1 MNLNNN
7 KFKPG
12 LYCVATPI
20 GNMGDIS
27 FRAIK
32 ILQESDLILCE
43 DTRVTKKILQKFEIN
58 KKLISNHKFNENKNL
73 EKVIDI
79 LKNNKIVS
87 LVSDAG
93 TPTISDPGRI
103 LIKECEKNEIKIFP
117 IPGASAVSTAIS
129 ISGFSDNFYFCGFL
143 PEKQNQIKKLFKNL
157 SLIDG
162 SIVFFVSP
170 NKLIKRIGDIKE
182 FFLGRDLIICR
193 EITKFHEEY
202 IRTSVKELSNINFSR
217 KGEVTVVISELKKEK
232 LSFNELEESD
242 KKKINKLI
250 KKMSIKDIVKKVSE
264 DREIS
269 KKLIYNYCLE
279 IKKWKL
285 KKL

>member
-1 MNLNNN
+1 MNVNNN
-7 KFKPG
+7 RFKPG

-58 KKLISNHKFNENKNL
+58 KQLISNHKFNENKNL
-73 EKVIDI
+73 EKVIEL

-93 TPTISDPGRI
+93 TPAVSDPGRI
-103 LIKECEKNEIKIFP
+103 LVKECVKNRINIFP
-117 IPGASAVSTAIS
+117 IPGASAVSSAIS

-143 PEKQNQIKKLFKNL
+143 SEKQNQVKKLFKNL
-157 SLIDG
+157 SSIQC

-170 NKLIKRIGDIKE
+170 NKLVKRIDDIKE
-182 FFLGRDLIICR
+182 FFSDRDILICR
-193 EITKFHEEY
+193 EITKYHEEY
-202 IRTSVKELSNINFSR
+202 IRTSVKELSNVNFSR
-217 KGEVTVVISELKKEK
+217 KGEITVVISEAKKER
-232 LSFNELEESD
+232 LSCKELEESD

-279 IKKWKL
+279 IRNEN
-285 KKL
+285 

>member
-27 FRAIK
+27 LRAVK

-58 KKLISNHKFNENKNL
+58 KKLISNHKFNEKKNL
-73 EKVIDI
+73 EKVIEI

-93 TPTISDPGRI
+93 TPAVSDPGRI
-103 LIKECEKNEIKIFP
+103 LIKECEKNEIEIFT
-117 IPGASAVSTAIS
+117 IPGPSAVSAAIS

-157 SLIDG
+157 SSLDC
-162 SIVFFVSP
+162 SVVFFISP
-170 NKLIKRIGDIKE
+170 NKLEKRIIDIKE
-182 FFLGRDLIICR
+182 FFLDRDIVICR
-193 EITKFHEEY
+193 EITKYHEEY
-202 IRTSVKELSNINFSR
+202 IRTSVKELSNVNFSR
-217 KGEVTVVISELKKEK
+217 KGEITIVISEIKTSK
-232 LSFNELEESD
+232 LSFKELEESD

-279 IKKWKL
+279 IKNED
-285 KKL
+285 

>member
-43 DTRVTKKILQKFEIN
+43 DTRVSKKILQKFEIN
-58 KKLISNHKFNENKNL
+58 KRLISNHKFNENTNL
-73 EKVIDI
+73 EKVIEI
-79 LKNNKIVS
+79 LKKNKIVS

-93 TPTISDPGRI
+93 TPAVSDPGKI
-103 LIKECEKNEIKIFP
+103 LVKECIKNKINIFP
-117 IPGASAVSTAIS
+117 IPGASAVSSVIS

-143 PEKQNQIKKLFKNL
+143 PEKQIQVKKLFKTL
-157 SLIDG
+157 SLLDS
-162 SIVFFVSP
+162 SIIFFISP
-170 NKLIKRIGDIKE
+170 NKLDKRIADIKE
-182 FFLGRDLIICR
+182 FFLNRNIIICR
-193 EITKFHEEY
+193 EITKYHEEY
-202 IRTSVKELSNINFSR
+202 IRTSVKELSNVNFSR
-217 KGEVTVVISELKKEK
+217 KGEITVVISEVNKSR
-232 LSFNELEESD
+232 LSFKELQESD

-250 KKMSIKDIVKKVSE
+250 NKMSIKDIVKKVSQ
-264 DREIS
+264 DREIP
-269 KKLIYNYCLE
+269 KKLIYNYCLS
-279 IKKWKL
+279 L
-285 KKL
+285 KNEN

>member
-32 ILQESDLILCE
+32 ILQQSDLILCE

-58 KKLISNHKFNENKNL
+58 KKLISNHKFNEKKNL
-73 EKVIDI
+73 EKVLEI
-79 LKNNKIVS
+79 LKNKKIVS

-93 TPTISDPGRI
+93 TPAISDPGRI
-103 LIKECEKNEIKIFP
+103 LVKECVKDKIDIFP
-117 IPGASAVSTAIS
+117 IPGASAVSAAVS
-129 ISGFSDNFYFCGFL
+129 ISGFSDSFYFCGFL
-143 PEKQNQIKKLFKNL
+143 PEKQSQIKKLFKNL
-157 SLIDG
+157 SSFEA
-162 SIVFFVSP
+162 SIVFFISP
-170 NKLIKRIGDIKE
+170 NKLNKRIDDIKE
-182 FFLGRDLIICR
+182 YFLNRDIIICR
-193 EITKFHEEY
+193 EISKYHEEY
-202 IRTSVKELSNINFSR
+202 IRTSIKELSHVNFSR
-217 KGEVTVVISELKKEK
+217 KGEITVIISEPKIKK

-242 KKKINKLI
+242 KRNIDKLI
-250 KKMSIKDIVKKVSE
+250 KKMSIKDIVKKISE
-264 DREIS
+264 GKEIS

-279 IKKWKL
+279 KKNGN
-285 KKL
+285 

>member
-20 GNMGDIS
+20 GNMSDIS

-43 DTRVTKKILQKFEIN
+43 DTRITKKILHKFEIN
-58 KKLISNHKFNENKNL
+58 KKLISNHKFNEKKNL
-73 EKVIDI
+73 EKVIEI
-79 LKNNKIVS
+79 LKSKKKVS

-93 TPTISDPGRI
+93 TPAVSDPGRI
-103 LIKECEKNEIKIFP
+103 LVKECVKNGIDIFP
-117 IPGASAVSTAIS
+117 VPGASAVSAAIS

-143 PEKQNQIKKLFKNL
+143 PEKKSQTKKLFKNL
-157 SLIDG
+157 SSLEC
-162 SIVFFVSP
+162 SIVFFISP
-170 NKLIKRIGDIKE
+170 NKLDKRIDDLKE
-182 FFLGRDLIICR
+182 FFLNRDIVICR
-193 EITKFHEEY
+193 EISKYHEEY
-202 IRTSVKELSNINFSR
+202 IRTSVKELSNVNFSR
-217 KGEVTVVISELKKEK
+217 KGEITVIISEPKKEK

-242 KKKINKLI
+242 MKKIDQLI
-250 KKMSIKDIVKKVSE
+250 KKMSIKDIVKKISE
-264 DREIS
+264 SKEIS

-279 IKKWKL
+279 IKK
-285 KKL
+285 

>member
-27 FRAIK
+27 FRAVK
-32 ILQESDLILCE
+32 ILQQSDLILCE
-43 DTRVTKKILQKFEIN
+43 DTRVTKKILQKFDIN

-73 EKVIDI
+73 EKVIEI

-93 TPTISDPGRI
+93 TPAVSDPGRI
-103 LIKECEKNEIKIFP
+103 LVQECVKNKINIFP
-117 IPGASAVSTAIS
+117 IPGASAVSSAIS

-143 PEKQNQIKKLFKNL
+143 PEKQNQVKKLFKNI
-157 SLIDG
+157 SLLES
-162 SIVFFVSP
+162 SIVFFISP
-170 NKLIKRIGDIKE
+170 NKLIKRMDDVKE
-182 FFLGRDLIICR
+182 FFSDRDILICR
-193 EITKFHEEY
+193 EISKYHEEY
-202 IRTSVKELSNINFSR
+202 IRTSVQKLSDVNFSR
-217 KGEVTVVISELKKEK
+217 KGEITIVISEIRKEK
-232 LSFNELEESD
+232 LSFKELEESD

-264 DREIS
+264 NREIS
-269 KKLIYNYCLE
+269 KKLIYKYCLE
-279 IKKWKL
+279 IKNEN
-285 KKL
+285 

>member
-43 DTRVTKKILQKFEIN
+43 DTRVTKKILHKFEIN
-58 KKLISNHKFNENKNL
+58 KQLISNHKFNENKNL
-73 EKVIDI
+73 EKVTEL

-93 TPTISDPGRI
+93 TPAVSDPGRI
-103 LIKECEKNEIKIFP
+103 LVKECVKNRINIFP
-117 IPGASAVSTAIS
+117 IPGASAVSSAIS

-143 PEKQNQIKKLFKNL
+143 SEKQNQVKKLFKNL
-157 SLIDG
+157 SSIQC
-162 SIVFFVSP
+162 SIVFFISP
-170 NKLIKRIGDIKE
+170 NKLVKRIDDIKE
-182 FFLGRDLIICR
+182 FFSDRDILICR
-193 EITKFHEEY
+193 EITKYHEEY
-202 IRTSVKELSNINFSR
+202 IRTSVKELSNVNFSR
-217 KGEVTVVISELKKEK
+217 KGEITVVISESKKER
-232 LSFNELEESD
+232 LSFKELEESD

-250 KKMSIKDIVKKVSE
+250 NKMSIKDIVKKVSE

-279 IKKWKL
+279 IRNEN
-285 KKL
+285 

>member
-27 FRAIK
+27 FRAVK
-32 ILQESDLILCE
+32 ILQESNLILCE

-58 KKLISNHKFNENKNL
+58 NKLISNHKFNENKNL
-73 EKVIDI
+73 EKVIET
-79 LKNNKIVS
+79 LKDNKIVS
-87 LVSDAG
+87 IVSDAG
-93 TPTISDPGRI
+93 TPAISDPGRI
-103 LIKECEKNEIKIFP
+103 LVKECVKNNVEIFP
-117 IPGASAVSTAIS
+117 IPGASAVSAAIS

-157 SLIDG
+157 SILEI
-162 SIVFFVSP
+162 SIIFFLSP
-170 NKLIKRIGDIKE
+170 NKLDKRIGDIKE
-182 FFLGRDLIICR
+182 FFINRDILICR
-193 EITKFHEEY
+193 EITKYHEEY
-202 IRTSVKELSNINFSR
+202 IRTPVNELSKVNFSR
-217 KGEVTVVISELKKEK
+217 KGELTIVISEIKKEK
-232 LSFNELEESD
+232 LSFKELEESD

-250 KKMSIKDIVKKVSE
+250 KKMSIKDIVMKVSQ

-269 KKLIYNYCLE
+269 KKLIYNYCLQ
-279 IKKWKL
+279 L
-285 KKL
+285 KNEN

>member
-43 DTRVTKKILQKFEIN
+43 DTRVSKKILQKFEIN
-58 KKLISNHKFNENKNL
+58 KRLISNHKFNENKNL
-73 EKVIDI
+73 EKVIEI

-93 TPTISDPGRI
+93 TPAVSDPGKI
-103 LIKECEKNEIKIFP
+103 LVKECIKNKINIFP
-117 IPGASAVSTAIS
+117 IPGASAVSSAIS

-143 PEKQNQIKKLFKNL
+143 PEKQTQVKKLFKNL
-157 SLIDG
+157 SLLDS
-162 SIVFFVSP
+162 SIIFFVSP
-170 NKLIKRIGDIKE
+170 NKLDKRIIDIKE
-182 FFLGRDLIICR
+182 FFLDRNIVICR
-193 EITKFHEEY
+193 EITKYHEEY
-202 IRTSVKELSNINFSR
+202 IRTSVKELSNVNFSR
-217 KGEVTVVISELKKEK
+217 KGEITVVISEVNKSR
-232 LSFNELEESD
+232 LSFKELQESD

-250 KKMSIKDIVKKVSE
+250 DKMSIKDIVKKVSQ
-264 DREIS
+264 DREIP
-269 KKLIYNYCLE
+269 KKLIYNYCLN
-279 IKKWKL
+279 IKNEN
-285 KKL
+285 

>member
-1 MNLNNN
+1 MNINNN

-32 ILQESDLILCE
+32 ILKESDLILCE

-73 EKVIDI
+73 EKVIEI

-93 TPTISDPGRI
+93 TPTVSDPGRI
-103 LIKECEKNEIKIFP
+103 LVKECKKNEIEIFP
-117 IPGASAVSTAIS
+117 IPGASAVSAAIS
-129 ISGFSDNFYFCGFL
+129 ISGFSDNFYFCGFP

-157 SLIDG
+157 SSLES
-162 SIVFFVSP
+162 SIVFFISP
-170 NKLIKRIGDIKE
+170 NKLEKRINDIKE
-182 FFLGRDLIICR
+182 FFSNRDIVICR
-193 EITKFHEEY
+193 EITKYHEEY
-202 IRTSVKELSNINFSR
+202 IRTSVIDLSSVNFSR
-217 KGEVTVVISELKKEK
+217 KGELTVVISEPKKEK
-232 LSFNELEESD
+232 LSFKELEESD

-250 KKMSIKDIVKKVSE
+250 QKMSIKDIVKKISK

-279 IKKWKL
+279 IKNEN
-285 KKL
+285 

>member
-27 FRAIK
+27 FRTIK
-32 ILQESDLILCE
+32 ILQKSDLILCE

-73 EKVIDI
+73 EKVIET
-79 LKNNKIVS
+79 LKNNTIVS

-93 TPTISDPGRI
+93 TPAVSDPGRI
-103 LIKECEKNEIKIFP
+103 LVKECVKNKIDIFP
-117 IPGASAVSTAIS
+117 IPGPSAVSTTIS

-143 PEKQNQIKKLFKNL
+143 PEKQNQVKKLFKNL
-157 SLIDG
+157 SSLDS
-162 SIVFFVSP
+162 SIVFFASP
-170 NKLIKRIGDIKE
+170 NKLDKRLDDIKE
-182 FFLGRDLIICR
+182 FFLNRDIIICR
-193 EITKFHEEY
+193 EITKYHEEY
-202 IRTSVKELSNINFSR
+202 IRTSVNKLSNVSFSR
-217 KGEVTVVISELKKEK
+217 KGEITVAISEPKKEK
-232 LSFNELEESD
+232 LSFKELQESD

-250 KKMSIKDIVKKVSE
+250 KKMSIKDIVKKISG

-269 KKLIYNYCLE
+269 KKLIYNYCLS
-279 IKKWKL
+279 L
-285 KKL
+285 KNEN

>member
-32 ILQESDLILCE
+32 ILQESNLILCE
-43 DTRVTKKILQKFEIN
+43 DTRVTKKILQKFEIR
-58 KKLISNHKFNENKNL
+58 KELLSNHKFNENKNL
-73 EKVIDI
+73 EKVIEI

-93 TPTISDPGRI
+93 TPAVSDPGKI
-103 LIKECEKNEIKIFP
+103 LIKECIKNKINIFP
-117 IPGASAVSTAIS
+117 IPGASAASSAIS

-143 PEKQNQIKKLFKNL
+143 PEKQVQVKKLFKSL
-157 SLIDG
+157 SLLDS
-162 SIVFFVSP
+162 SIVFFISP
-170 NKLIKRIGDIKE
+170 NKLDKRIVDIKE
-182 FFLGRDLIICR
+182 FFLDRNIVICR
-193 EITKFHEEY
+193 EITKYHEEY
-202 IRTSVKELSNINFSR
+202 IRTSVKELSNVNFSR
-217 KGEVTVVISELKKEK
+217 KGEITVVISEVNKSR
-232 LSFNELEESD
+232 LSFKELQESD

-250 KKMSIKDIVKKVSE
+250 NKMSIKDIVKKVSQ
-264 DREIS
+264 DREIP
-269 KKLIYNYCLE
+269 KKLIYNYCLS
-279 IKKWKL
+279 L
-285 KKL
+285 KNEN

>member
-12 LYCVATPI
+12 LYYVATPI

-27 FRAIK
+27 FRAVK
-32 ILQESDLILCE
+32 ILQDSDLILCE
-43 DTRVTKKILQKFEIN
+43 DTRVTKKILQKFDIN

-73 EKVIDI
+73 EKVIEI

-93 TPTISDPGRI
+93 TPAVSDPGRI
-103 LIKECEKNEIKIFP
+103 LVQECVKNKINIFP
-117 IPGASAVSTAIS
+117 IPGASAVSSAIS

-143 PEKQNQIKKLFKNL
+143 PEKQNQVKKLFKNI
-157 SLIDG
+157 SLLES
-162 SIVFFVSP
+162 SIVFFISP
-170 NKLIKRIGDIKE
+170 NKLIKRMDDVKE
-182 FFLGRDLIICR
+182 FFSDRDILICR
-193 EITKFHEEY
+193 EISKYHEEY
-202 IRTSVKELSNINFSR
+202 IRTSVQKLSDVNFSR
-217 KGEVTVVISELKKEK
+217 KGEITIVISEIRKGK
-232 LSFNELEESD
+232 LSFKELEESD

-269 KKLIYNYCLE
+269 KKLIYKYCLE
-279 IKKWKL
+279 IKNEN
-285 KKL
+285 

>member
-43 DTRVTKKILQKFEIN
+43 DTRVTKKILQKFEIR
-58 KKLISNHKFNENKNL
+58 KGLVSNHKFNENKNL
-73 EKVIDI
+73 EKVIEI
-79 LKNNKIVS
+79 LKKNKIVS

-93 TPTISDPGRI
+93 TPAVSDPGKI
-103 LIKECEKNEIKIFP
+103 LVKECVENKINIYP
-117 IPGASAVSTAIS
+117 IPGASAVSSAIS

-143 PEKQNQIKKLFKNL
+143 PEKQIQVKKLFKNL
-157 SLIDG
+157 SSLDS
-162 SIVFFVSP
+162 SIVFFISP
-170 NKLIKRIGDIKE
+170 NKLDKRIVDIKE
-182 FFLGRDLIICR
+182 FFLDRNIVICR
-193 EITKFHEEY
+193 EITKYHEEY
-202 IRTSVKELSNINFSR
+202 IRTSVKELSNVNFSR
-217 KGEVTVVISELKKEK
+217 KGEVTVVISEANKSR
-232 LSFNELEESD
+232 LSFKELQESD

-250 KKMSIKDIVKKVSE
+250 NKMSIKDIVKKVSQ
-264 DREIS
+264 DREIP
-269 KKLIYNYCLE
+269 KKLIYNYCLS
-279 IKKWKL
+279 L
-285 KKL
+285 KNEN

>member
-7 KFKPG
+7 KLKPG

-43 DTRVTKKILQKFEIN
+43 DTRVTKKILQKFEIDN
-58 KKLISNHKFNENKNL
+58 KLISNHKFNEKKNL
-73 EKVIDI
+73 EKV
-79 LKNNKIVS
+79 LELLLNKKIVS

-93 TPTISDPGRI
+93 TPAVSDPGKV
-103 LIKECEKNEIKIFP
+103 LVKECVKNTIDVFP
-117 IPGASAVSTAIS
+117 VPGSSAVSAAIS
-129 ISGFSDNFYFCGFL
+129 ISGFSDSFYFCGFL
-143 PEKQNQIKKLFKNL
+143 PEKQNQIKKLFKYL
-157 SLIDG
+157 SSIEG
-162 SIVFFVSP
+162 SIVFFISP
-170 NKLIKRIGDIKE
+170 NKLNKRINDLKE
-182 FFLGRDLIICR
+182 FFLNRDIIICR
-193 EITKFHEEY
+193 EITKYHEEY

-217 KGEVTVVISELKKEK
+217 KGEITVVISEIKEEK
-232 LSFNELEESD
+232 LSFKELEESD

-250 KKMSIKDIVKKVSE
+250 KKMSIKDIVKKISE

-279 IKKWKL
+279 IKNEN
-285 KKL
+285 